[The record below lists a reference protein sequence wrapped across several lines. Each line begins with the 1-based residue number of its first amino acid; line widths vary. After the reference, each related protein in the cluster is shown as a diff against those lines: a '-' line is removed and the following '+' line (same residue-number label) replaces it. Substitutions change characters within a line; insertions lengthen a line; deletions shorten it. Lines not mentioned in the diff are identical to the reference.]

1 MNKKAYTSESIKV
14 LKGLEAVQK
23 RPGMYIGD
31 TDDGSGLH
39 QMIYEVV
46 DNAVDEA
53 LAGYCKNIFVTLN
66 EDASVTVKDDGR
78 GIPVDIHKAENKSAA
93 EVIMTTLHAGGK
105 FDDDSYKVSGG
116 LHGVGVSVVN
126 ALSEKLSLTIHKD
139 GFKYQQDYKDSSP
152 IKPLKKCG
160 TSNETGSVIQFLP
173 SKKYFRDLNYKE
185 ETIKRRLKEL
195 AFLNSGI
202 SVHFSNDITGKKI
215 KYFYE
220 GGLKEYINEI
230 LQNKKDIH
238 NDLIYLPPITKGGNS
253 IEISMKWTTSYS
265 EQIMCYTNNIF
276 QKDGG
281 THLSGF
287 RSALTRTINN
297 YSLKNNGKQKYE
309 ISGDDCREG
318 LVAIISIK
326 MSDPKFSSQ
335 TKDKLVSSEIK
346 SLTETTLASKL
357 SEFLEESP
365 KDAKLIIGK
374 IQQAAMA
381 REEARKAK
389 DLIRRKDPLGIANLP
404 GKLADCQEKDR
415 EKCELFIVEGDS
427 AGGSAKQARDRKTQA
442 ILPLKGKI
450 LNTEKSQDYKL
461 LSSSEVGSLISAL
474 GCGFN
479 HESEGDFD
487 IDNLRYGKIIIM
499 TDADVDGAHI
509 RTLLLTLLA
518 RKMKPLFDQG
528 RIYIAQPPLY
538 KIKKGKTEK
547 YIANDFDLNRFLTA
561 SFFDSNNLFSD
572 NKPVPI
578 TDSQSILLNYSMI
591 DNILKK
597 VSKSKDKYILKSMAF
612 INPINADDTDQNG
625 NLDAISEYIKSLC
638 KLVNIIS
645 PINFSYDLALN
656 ELDDNSYEIIISKKV
671 NGVPDT
677 SVSPINKKFFSS
689 KTYHSLIKLNLYQF
703 SNKPILLKS
712 DNSEASFD
720 YLHQLCDHVF
730 TSARKAISLQ
740 RYKGL
745 GEMNPSQLAETTMN
759 PETRSLL
766 QVLQIDDDDYVI
778 FETLMGDDVEK
789 RRDFIVSSAN
799 AVENVDV

>member
-1 MNKKAYTSESIKV
+1 MSKKAYTSESIKV

-53 LAGYCKNIFVTLN
+53 LAGYCKNIEVTLN
-66 EDASVTVKDDGR
+66 EDSSVTVKDDGR
-78 GIPVDIHKAENKSAA
+78 GIPVDIHKTENKSAA

-139 GFKYQQDYKDSSP
+139 GHKYQQDYKDSSP
-152 IKPLKKCG
+152 LQPLKKCG
-160 TSNETGSVIQFLP
+160 ISGESGSVIQFLP
-173 SKKYFRDLNYKE
+173 STRYFKDLNYKDDV
-185 ETIKRRLKEL
+185 IKKRLKEL

-202 SVHFSNDITGKKI
+202 TVHFNNEITGKKT
-215 KYFYE
+215 KYYYE
-220 GGLKEYINEI
+220 GGLKEYIAEI
-230 LQNKKDIH
+230 LQNKKEIH
-238 NDLIYLPPITKGGNS
+238 TDLIYVPPIVKNGNS

-287 RSALTRTINN
+287 KSALTRTINN
-297 YSLKNNGKQKYE
+297 YSIKNNGKQKYE

-346 SLTETTLASKL
+346 SLTETTLTSKL
-357 SEFLEESP
+357 SEYLEESP

-479 HESEGDFD
+479 HESEDFD
-487 IDNLRYGKIIIM
+487 IDKLRYGKIIIM

-538 KIKKGKTEK
+538 KIKKGKSEK
-547 YIANDFDLNRFLTA
+547 YIANDFELNKYLTT

-572 NKPVPI
+572 KKPVPVS
-578 TDSQSILLNYSMI
+578 DSQLILLNYSKI
-591 DNILKK
+591 DNILKN

-612 INPINADDTDQNG
+612 INPINADDTHQND
-625 NLDAISEYIKSLC
+625 NLDAISEYIKSLSH
-638 KLVNIIS
+638 LVNIIS
-645 PINFSYDLALN
+645 PINFTYDLTLN
-656 ELDDNSYEIIISKKV
+656 ELDDNSYEIKISKKV

-689 KTYHSLIKLNLYQF
+689 KTYHSLVKLNLFQL

-712 DNSEASFD
+712 ENTESSFD
-720 YLHQLCDHVF
+720 YLHQLCDHAF

-759 PETRSLL
+759 PQTRSLL
-766 QVLQIDDDDYVI
+766 QVSQIDDDDYAI
-778 FETLMGDDVEK
+778 FDTLMGDDVEK

>member
-1 MNKKAYTSESIKV
+1 MSKKGYTSDSIKV

-53 LAGYCKNIFVTLN
+53 LAGFCQNIEVTLN
-66 EDASVTVKDDGR
+66 EDSSVTVKDDGR
-78 GIPVDIHKAENKSAA
+78 GIPVDIHKTENKSAA

-139 GFKYQQDYKDSSP
+139 GHKYQQDYRDSSP

-160 TSNETGSVIQFLP
+160 ISDESGSVIQFLP
-173 SKKYFRDLNYKE
+173 STKYFKDLNYKE
-185 ETIKRRLKEL
+185 EVIKKRLKEL

-202 SVHFSNDITGKKI
+202 TVHFNNDITGKKI
-215 KYFYE
+215 KYYYE
-220 GGLKEYINEI
+220 GGLKEYISEI
-230 LQNKKDIH
+230 LQNKKEIH
-238 NDLIYLPPITKGGNS
+238 NDLIYLPPVVKGGNS

-287 RSALTRTINN
+287 KSALTRTINN

-346 SLTETTLASKL
+346 SLTETTLSSKL

-374 IQQAAMA
+374 IQQAAIA

-389 DLIRRKDPLGIANLP
+389 DLIRRKDPLGVANLP

-479 HESEGDFD
+479 HESEDFD
-487 IDNLRYGKIIIM
+487 IEKLRYGKIIIM

-528 RIYIAQPPLY
+528 RVYIAQPPLY
-538 KIKKGKTEK
+538 KIKKGKSEK
-547 YIANDFDLNRFLTA
+547 YIANDFELNRYLTS

-572 NKPVPI
+572 DKPVPVS
-578 TDSQSILLNYSMI
+578 DSQSILLNYSMI

-612 INPINADDTDQNG
+612 ISPINVNDTDQND
-625 NLDAISEYIKSLC
+625 NLDTISEYIKSLC
-638 KLVNIIS
+638 DLVNIIS
-645 PINFSYDLALN
+645 PINFSYDLTLN
-656 ELDDNSYEIIISKKV
+656 ELDDNSYEIIVSKKV

-689 KTYHSLIKLNLYQF
+689 KTYHSLVKLDLYQLN
-703 SNKPILLKS
+703 NKPIMLKS
-712 DNSEASFD
+712 DNSNSTFD
-720 YLHQLCDHVF
+720 YLHQFCDHAF
-730 TSARKAISLQ
+730 TSARKSISLQ

-759 PETRSLL
+759 PQTRSLL
-766 QVLQIDDDDYVI
+766 QVSQIDDDDYAI
-778 FETLMGDDVEK
+778 FDTLMGDDVEK

-799 AVENVDV
+799 VVENVDV

>member
-1 MNKKAYTSESIKV
+1 MSKKAYTSDSIKV

-53 LAGYCKNIFVTLN
+53 LAGHCKNIKVILN

-78 GIPVDIHKAENKSAA
+78 GIPVDIHKTENKSAA

-139 GFKYQQDYKDSSP
+139 GFKYQQDYKDSFP
-152 IKPLKKCG
+152 LKPLQKCG
-160 TSNETGSVIQFLP
+160 SSDQTGSVIQFLP
-173 SKKYFRDLNYKE
+173 SRRYFKDLNYKE
-185 ETIKRRLKEL
+185 ELIKKRLKEL

-202 SVHFSNDITGKKI
+202 AIHFDNDITGKRT
-215 KYFYE
+215 KYYYE
-220 GGLKEYINEI
+220 GGLREYISEI

-238 NDLIYLPPITKGGNS
+238 NELIYLAPIIKGSNS
-253 IEISMKWTTSYS
+253 IEISMKWTSSYS
-265 EQIMCYTNNIF
+265 EQIMCYTNNIY

-297 YSLKNNGKQKYE
+297 YSQKNNGKQKYE
-309 ISGDDCREG
+309 ITGDDCREG

-346 SLTETTLASKL
+346 SLTESSLSSKL

-404 GKLADCQEKDR
+404 GKLADCQERDR

-479 HESEGDFD
+479 HESDDFD
-487 IDNLRYGKIIIM
+487 IEKLRYGKIIIM

-538 KIKKGKTEK
+538 KIKKGKSEK
-547 YIANDFDLNRFLTA
+547 YIANDFELNRFLTM
-561 SFFDSNNLFSD
+561 SFFDNNNLFF
-572 NKPVPI
+572 NKKPVPS
-578 TDSQSILLNYSMI
+578 TESQLVLLNYSLI

-612 INPINADDTDQNG
+612 LNPISGDDVD
-625 NLDAISEYIKSLC
+625 NLDAISQYIKTLT
-638 KLVNIIS
+638 KLVSIIS
-645 PINFSYDLALN
+645 PINVSYDLSLN
-656 ELDDNSYEIIISKKV
+656 ELDDDSYEIIISKKV
-671 NGVPDT
+671 NGVHDT
-677 SVSPINKKFFSS
+677 SVASINKKFFFS
-689 KTYHSLIKLNLYQF
+689 KTYLSLVKLNLYQF
-703 SNKPILLKS
+703 SNKPIMLKS
-712 DNSEASFD
+712 EATEVSFD
-720 YLHQLCDHVF
+720 YLHEFCDYAF
-730 TSARKAISLQ
+730 SSARKSISLQ

-759 PETRSLL
+759 PKTRSLL
-766 QVLQIDDDDYVI
+766 QVSQIENEAYEVFDI
-778 FETLMGDDVEK
+778 LMGDDVEK
-789 RRDFIVSSAN
+789 RRDFIVSSA
-799 AVENVDV
+799 ADAENVDV

>member
-1 MNKKAYTSESIKV
+1 MAKSTYTSESIKV

-46 DNAVDEA
+46 DNAIDEA
-53 LAGYCKNIFVTLN
+53 LAGHCSNIDVVLN
-66 EDASVTVKDDGR
+66 EDSSVTVIDDGR
-78 GIPVDIHKAENKSAA
+78 GIPVDIHKDENKSAA

-105 FDDDSYKVSGG
+105 FDDNSYKVSGG

-126 ALSEKLSLTIHKD
+126 ALSEKLSLEIHKE
-139 GFKYQQDYKDSSP
+139 GFIYEQDYKDSIP

-160 TSNETGSVIQFLP
+160 KTDKSGSSIQFLP
-173 SKKYFRDLNYKE
+173 SKKYFKNIFYKE
-185 ETIKRRLKEL
+185 ETIKKRLKEL

-202 SVHFSNDITGKKI
+202 RINFKNDFTGKSVG
-215 KYFYE
+215 YYYE
-220 GGLKEYINEI
+220 GGLKEYISEI
-230 LQNKKDIH
+230 LNTKKEIH
-238 NDLIYLPPITKGGNS
+238 SELIYVEPFSKGLNS
-253 IEISMKWTTSYS
+253 IELSMKWTTSYN
-265 EQIMCYTNNIF
+265 EQILCFTNNIY

-287 RSALTRTINN
+287 KSALTRSLNS
-297 YSLKNNGKQKYE
+297 YSNKVFGKQKFE
-309 ISGDDCREG
+309 ITGEDCREG

-346 SLTETTLASKL
+346 SLTETTLSAKL
-357 SEFLEESP
+357 SDFLEENP
-365 KDAKLIIGK
+365 KDAKLIVGK
-374 IQQAAMA
+374 IQQAAIA

-415 EKCELFIVEGDS
+415 ELCELFIVEGDS

-450 LNTEKSQDYKL
+450 LNSERSQDYKI

-479 HESEGDFD
+479 HESDDFN
-487 IDNLRYGKIIIM
+487 IDKLRYGKIIIM

-518 RKMKPLFDQG
+518 RKLKPLFDDG
-528 RIYIAQPPLY
+528 RVYIAQPPLY

-547 YIANDFDLNRFLTA
+547 YISNDEELNRFLAT
-561 SFFDSNNLFSD
+561 SFFDGKSIAFNGAILGPNKCSN
-572 NKPVPI
+572 
-578 TDSQSILLNYSMI
+578 LLMNYSKI
-591 DNILKK
+591 NSIIKHTN
-597 VSKSKDKYILKSMAF
+597 KSKDNIILTCMSF
-612 INPINADDTDQNG
+612 IEPLPVNANCG
-625 NLDAISEYIKSLC
+625 KHVLDNYLDKLSELLKD
-638 KLVNIIS
+638 IS
-645 PINFSYDLALN
+645 PINISYTLSN
-656 ELDDNSYEIIISKKV
+656 EELEHESFQINVIKKV
-671 NGVPDT
+671 NGIIDPT
-677 SVSPINKKFFSS
+677 IAPINKKFFSS
-689 KTYHSLIKLNLYQF
+689 QTYKNLISLHLYEYFDAKIILKQDSGDIVYKYIYKLCEDAL
-703 SNKPILLKS
+703 
-712 DNSEASFD
+712 A
-720 YLHQLCDHVF
+720 
-730 TSARKAISLQ
+730 SARKSISLQ

-759 PETRSLL
+759 PDTRSLL
-766 QVLQIDDDDYVI
+766 KVSQIPDDDYSI
-778 FETLMGDDVEK
+778 FDTLMGDDVEK
-789 RRDFIVSSAN
+789 RKDFIISTAN
-799 AVENVDV
+799 TIDHVDI

>member
-1 MNKKAYTSESIKV
+1 MSKKAYTSESIKV

-53 LAGYCKNIFVTLN
+53 LAGYCKNIEVTLN
-66 EDASVTVKDDGR
+66 EDSSVTVKDDGR
-78 GIPVDIHKAENKSAA
+78 GIPVDIHKTENKSAA

-139 GFKYQQDYKDSSP
+139 GHKYQQDYKDSSP
-152 IKPLKKCG
+152 TNPLKKCG
-160 TSNETGSVIQFLP
+160 ISNESGSVIQFLP
-173 SKKYFRDLNYKE
+173 STRYFKDLNYKE
-185 ETIKRRLKEL
+185 DVIKKRLKEL

-202 SVHFSNDITGKKI
+202 TVHFNNDITGKKT
-215 KYFYE
+215 KFYYE
-220 GGLKEYINEI
+220 GGLKEYIGEI
-230 LQNKKDIH
+230 LQNKKEIH
-238 NDLIYLPPITKGGNS
+238 NDLIYLPPVVKSGNS

-346 SLTETTLASKL
+346 SLTETTLSSKL

-479 HESEGDFD
+479 HESEDFD
-487 IDNLRYGKIIIM
+487 IEKLRYGKIIIM

-538 KIKKGKTEK
+538 KIKKGKSEK
-547 YIANDFDLNRFLTA
+547 YIANDFELNRFLTT
-561 SFFDSNNLFSD
+561 SFFDNNKLFYD
-572 NKPVPI
+572 NKPVPVS
-578 TDSQSILLNYSMI
+578 DSQPILLNYSMI
-591 DNILKK
+591 DSILKK

-612 INPINADDTDQNG
+612 INPINADDTDQND
-625 NLDAISEYIKSLC
+625 NLDAMSEYIESLC
-638 KLVNIIS
+638 DLANIIS
-645 PINFSYDLALN
+645 PINFTYDLTLN

-689 KTYHSLIKLNLYQF
+689 KTYHSLVKLDLYHL
-703 SNKPILLKS
+703 SNKSILLKS
-712 DNSEASFD
+712 DNYEASFD
-720 YLHQLCDHVF
+720 YLHQFCDYAF
-730 TSARKAISLQ
+730 RSARKSISLQ

-759 PETRSLL
+759 PQTRSLL
-766 QVLQIDDDDYVI
+766 QVSQIDDDDYAI
-778 FETLMGDDVEK
+778 FDTLMGDDVEK

>member
-1 MNKKAYTSESIKV
+1 MSKKAYTSESIKV

-53 LAGYCKNIFVTLN
+53 LAGYCKNIEVTLN
-66 EDASVTVKDDGR
+66 EDSSVTVKDDGR
-78 GIPVDIHKAENKSAA
+78 GIPVDIHKTENKSAA

-139 GFKYQQDYKDSSP
+139 GHKYQQDYKDSTP
-152 IKPLKKCG
+152 IHPLKKCG
-160 TSNETGSVIQFLP
+160 ISSETGSVIQFLP
-173 SKKYFRDLNYKE
+173 STRYFKDLNYRE
-185 ETIKRRLKEL
+185 EVIKKRLKEL

-202 SVHFSNDITGKKI
+202 TVHFNNDISGKKT
-215 KYFYE
+215 KYYYE
-220 GGLKEYINEI
+220 GGLKQYIGEI
-230 LQNKKDIH
+230 LQNKKEIH
-238 NDLIYLPPITKGGNS
+238 NDLIYLPPIVKSGNS

-265 EQIMCYTNNIF
+265 EQIMCYTNNIY

-309 ISGDDCREG
+309 ISGEDCREG

-346 SLTETTLASKL
+346 SLTETTLSSKL
-357 SEFLEESP
+357 SDFLEESP

-479 HESEGDFD
+479 HESEDFD
-487 IDNLRYGKIIIM
+487 IDRLRYGKIIIM

-538 KIKKGKTEK
+538 KIKKGKSEK
-547 YIANDFDLNRFLTA
+547 YIANDFELNRFLTA
-561 SFFDSNNLFSD
+561 SFFDNNNLFSD
-572 NKPVPI
+572 NKPVPV

-597 VSKSKDKYILKSMAF
+597 VNKSKDKYILKSMAF
-612 INPINADDTDQNG
+612 INPISSDDTLQND
-625 NLDAISEYIKSLC
+625 NLNAISEYIKSLC
-638 KLVNIIS
+638 ELVNIVS
-645 PINFSYDLALN
+645 PINFTYDLALN

-671 NGVPDT
+671 NGVSDT

-689 KTYHSLIKLNLYQF
+689 KTYHSLVKLDLYRF
-703 SNKPILLKS
+703 RNKPILLKS

-720 YLHQLCDHVF
+720 YLHQFCDHAF

-759 PETRSLL
+759 PQTRSLL
-766 QVLQIDDDDYVI
+766 QVSQIDDDDYAI
-778 FETLMGDDVEK
+778 FDTLMGDDVEK

>member
-1 MNKKAYTSESIKV
+1 MSKKAYTSDSIKV

-53 LAGYCKNIFVTLN
+53 LAGYCKNIVVTLN
-66 EDASVTVKDDGR
+66 EDGSVTVSDDGR
-78 GIPVDIHKAENKSAA
+78 GIPVDIHKTENKSAA

-126 ALSEKLSLTIHKD
+126 ALSEKLSLTIHKE
-139 GFKYQQDYKDSSP
+139 GNKYQQDYKDSVP
-152 IKPLKKCG
+152 VKPLKKCG
-160 TSNETGSVIQFLP
+160 TSNITGSVIQFLP
-173 SKKYFRDLNYKE
+173 SKKYFKDLNYKE
-185 ETIKRRLKEL
+185 DVIKKRLKEL

-202 SVHFSNDITGKKI
+202 TLHFINDITGKNT
-215 KYFYE
+215 KYYYE

-230 LQNKKDIH
+230 LHSKKEIH
-238 NDLIYLPPITKGGNS
+238 TDLIYLPPITKGQNS
-253 IEISMKWTTSYS
+253 IEISMKWTNSYS
-265 EQIMCYTNNIF
+265 EQIMCYTNNIY

-297 YSLKNNGKQKYE
+297 YSIKNNGKQKYE
-309 ISGDDCREG
+309 ITGDDCREG
-318 LVAIISIK
+318 LVAIISVK

-346 SLTETTLASKL
+346 SLTESTLSSKL

-389 DLIRRKDPLGIANLP
+389 DLIRRKDPMGIANLP

-415 EKCELFIVEGDS
+415 ELCELFIVEGDS

-461 LSSSEVGSLISAL
+461 LSSTEVGSLISAL

-479 HESEGDFD
+479 HESDDFN

-547 YIANDFDLNRFLTA
+547 YIANDFELNKFLTK
-561 SFFDSNNLFSD
+561 SFFDSNQVFS
-572 NKPVPI
+572 NNIQIPKN
-578 TDSQSILLNYSMI
+578 QSEEILLNYITI
-591 DNILKK
+591 D
-597 VSKSKDKYILKSMAF
+597 YILKNVSKTKDTYILTAMAYLP
-612 INPINADDTDQNG
+612 PITSQTADNIKTVTKYVD
-625 NLDAISEYIKSLC
+625 NLSN
-638 KLVNIIS
+638 LVAALS
-645 PINFSYDLALN
+645 PINITYDLSLN
-656 ELDDNSYEIIISKKV
+656 ELDDNSYEITVSKKV
-671 NGVPDT
+671 NGVLDMT
-677 SVSPINKKFFSS
+677 VLPINKKFFF
-689 KTYHSLIKLNLYQF
+689 LKLTV
-703 SNKPILLKS
+703 
-712 DNSEASFD
+712 AS
-720 YLHQLCDHVF
+720 
-730 TSARKAISLQ
+730 
-740 RYKGL
+740 
-745 GEMNPSQLAETTMN
+745 
-759 PETRSLL
+759 
-766 QVLQIDDDDYVI
+766 
-778 FETLMGDDVEK
+778 
-789 RRDFIVSSAN
+789 
-799 AVENVDV
+799 

>member
-1 MNKKAYTSESIKV
+1 LSKNAYTSESIKV

-53 LAGYCKNIFVTLN
+53 LAGYCKNIEVTLN
-66 EDASVTVKDDGR
+66 EDSSVTVKDDGR
-78 GIPVDIHKAENKSAA
+78 GIPVDIHKTENKSAA

-139 GFKYQQDYKDSSP
+139 GHKYQQDYKDSSP
-152 IKPLKKCG
+152 VQPLKKCG
-160 TSNETGSVIQFLP
+160 ISTESGSVIQFLP
-173 SKKYFRDLNYKE
+173 STRYFKDLNYKDE
-185 ETIKRRLKEL
+185 VIKKRLKEL

-202 SVHFSNDITGKKI
+202 TVHFNNEITGKKT
-215 KYFYE
+215 KYYYE
-220 GGLKEYINEI
+220 GGLKEYIAEI
-230 LQNKKDIH
+230 LQNKKEIH
-238 NDLIYLPPITKGGNS
+238 TDLIYVPPIVKNGNS
-253 IEISMKWTTSYS
+253 IEISMKWTSSYS

-346 SLTETTLASKL
+346 SLTETTLSSKL
-357 SEFLEESP
+357 SEYLEESP
-365 KDAKLIIGK
+365 KNAKLIIGK

-479 HESEGDFD
+479 HESEDFD
-487 IDNLRYGKIIIM
+487 INKLRYGKIIIM

-538 KIKKGKTEK
+538 KIKKGKSEK
-547 YIANDFDLNRFLTA
+547 YIANDFELNRFLTT

-572 NKPVPI
+572 NKPVPV
-578 TDSQSILLNYSMI
+578 TDSQSILLNYSKI
-591 DNILKK
+591 DNILKN
-597 VSKSKDKYILKSMAF
+597 VSKSKDKHILKSMAF
-612 INPINADDTDQNG
+612 INPINPENTGQHD
-625 NLDAISEYIKSLC
+625 NLDVISDYIKSLC
-638 KLVNIIS
+638 DLSNIIS

-656 ELDDNSYEIIISKKV
+656 ELDDNSFEIIISKKV

-689 KTYHSLIKLNLYQF
+689 KTYHSLVKLDLYQL
-703 SNKPILLKS
+703 SNKSILLKS

-720 YLHQLCDHVF
+720 YLHQLCDHAF
-730 TSARKAISLQ
+730 TSARKSISLQ

-759 PETRSLL
+759 PQTRSLL
-766 QVLQIDDDDYVI
+766 QVSQIDDDDYAI
-778 FETLMGDDVEK
+778 FDTLMGDDVEK

>member
-1 MNKKAYTSESIKV
+1 VSKSTYTSESIKV

-46 DNAVDEA
+46 DNAIDEA
-53 LAGYCKNIFVTLN
+53 LAGHCKNIDIILN
-66 EDASVTVKDDGR
+66 EDSSITVRDDGR
-78 GIPVDIHKAENKSAA
+78 GIPVDIHKEENKSAA

-105 FDDDSYKVSGG
+105 FDDNSYKVSGG

-126 ALSEKLSLTIHKD
+126 ALSEKLSLEVHKD
-139 GFKYQQDYKDSSP
+139 GFIYEQDYEHSVP
-152 IKPLKKCG
+152 VKPLKKCG
-160 TSNETGSVIQFLP
+160 SSDKNGTSIQFLP
-173 SKKYFRDLNYKE
+173 SIKYFKNLDYKDE
-185 ETIKRRLKEL
+185 VIKKRLKEL

-202 SVHFSNDITGKKI
+202 NITYSNDITGKRVT
-215 KYFYE
+215 YYYE
-220 GGLKEYINEI
+220 GGLKEYINEV
-230 LQNKKDIH
+230 LQNKKEIH
-238 NDLIYLPPITKGGNS
+238 NELLYVEPYKKGHDS
-253 IEISMKWTTSYS
+253 VEISMKWTSSYS
-265 EQIMCYTNNIF
+265 EQILCFTNNIY

-287 RSALTRTINN
+287 KSALTRSLNS
-297 YSLKNNGKQKYE
+297 YSNKMNGKQKYE
-309 ISGDDCREG
+309 ITGDDCREG

-346 SLTETTLASKL
+346 TLTETTLSSKL
-357 SEFLEESP
+357 SEFLEEHP
-365 KDAKLIIGK
+365 KDAKLIINK
-374 IQQAAMA
+374 IQQAAIA

-415 EKCELFIVEGDS
+415 ELCELFIVEGDS

-450 LNTEKSQDYKL
+450 MNSERSQDYKI
-461 LSSSEVGSLISAL
+461 LSSTEVGSLISAL

-479 HESEGDFD
+479 HDSDDFD
-487 IDNLRYGKIIIM
+487 ISKLRYGKIIIM

-518 RKMKPLFDQG
+518 RKLKPLFDEG
-528 RIYIAQPPLY
+528 RIFIAQPPLY

-547 YIANDFDLNRFLTA
+547 YISNDEELNTFLST
-561 SFFDSNNLFSD
+561 SFFDSKYIVSENN
-572 NKPVPI
+572 KI
-578 TDSQSILLNYSMI
+578 DSQASATILMKYSRI
-591 DNILKK
+591 PFILKNI
-597 VSKSKDKYILKSMAF
+597 SKSKDKIVLKAMSFIPPLSVKNKNNTLDLDKYIQYLT
-612 INPINADDTDQNG
+612 DTVR
-625 NLDAISEYIKSLC
+625 SL
-638 KLVNIIS
+638 S
-645 PINFSYDLALN
+645 PINITYKF
-656 ELDDNSYEIIISKKV
+656 SYEILEHESFQINLIKKV
-671 NGVPDT
+671 NGIIDPTVL
-677 SVSPINKKFFSS
+677 PINKKFFSS
-689 KTYHSLIKLNLYQF
+689 QTYNNLLSLALYKYHNKQLSLEGDSINEKFTNMHNLCEYA
-703 SNKPILLKS
+703 L
-712 DNSEASFD
+712 E
-720 YLHQLCDHVF
+720 
-730 TSARKAISLQ
+730 TSRRSISLQ

-766 QVLQIDDDDYVI
+766 QVAQIPDDDYTV
-778 FETLMGDDVEK
+778 FDTLMGEDVEK
-789 RRDFIVSSAN
+789 RREFIVASSN
-799 AVENVDV
+799 MLDHVDV

>member
-1 MNKKAYTSESIKV
+1 MSKKAYTSESIKV

-53 LAGYCKNIFVTLN
+53 LAGYCKNIEVTLN
-66 EDASVTVKDDGR
+66 EDSSVTVKDDGR

-93 EVIMTTLHAGGK
+93 EVIMTQLHAGGK

-139 GFKYQQDYKDSSP
+139 GHKYQQDYKDSYP
-152 IKPLKKCG
+152 IQPLKKCG
-160 TSNETGSVIQFLP
+160 ISDESGSTIQFLP
-173 SKKYFRDLNYKE
+173 SKKYFKDLNYKE
-185 ETIKRRLKEL
+185 DVITKRLKEL

-202 SVHFSNDITGKKI
+202 TVHFNNDISGRKT

-220 GGLKEYINEI
+220 GGLKQYIGEI
-230 LQNKKDIH
+230 LHNRKEIH
-238 NDLIYLPPITKGGNS
+238 NDLIYLPPIVKSGNS

-265 EQIMCYTNNIF
+265 EQIMCYTNNIY

-346 SLTETTLASKL
+346 SLTETTLSSKL
-357 SEFLEESP
+357 SEYLEESP
-365 KDAKLIIGK
+365 KNAKLIIGK

-479 HESEGDFD
+479 HESEDFD
-487 IDNLRYGKIIIM
+487 INKLRYGKIIIM

-538 KIKKGKTEK
+538 KIKKGKSEK
-547 YIANDFDLNRFLTA
+547 YIANDFELNRFLTT

-572 NKPVPI
+572 NKPVPV
-578 TDSQSILLNYSMI
+578 TDSQSILLNYSKI
-591 DNILKK
+591 DNILKN
-597 VSKSKDKYILKSMAF
+597 VSKSKDKHILKSMAF
-612 INPINADDTDQNG
+612 INPINPENTGQHD
-625 NLDAISEYIKSLC
+625 NLDVISDYIKSLC
-638 KLVNIIS
+638 DLSNIIS

-656 ELDDNSYEIIISKKV
+656 ELDDNSFEIIISKKV

-689 KTYHSLIKLNLYQF
+689 KTYHSLVKLDLYQL
-703 SNKPILLKS
+703 SNKSILLKS

-720 YLHQLCDHVF
+720 YLHQLCDHAF
-730 TSARKAISLQ
+730 TSARKSISLQ

-759 PETRSLL
+759 PQTRSLL
-766 QVLQIDDDDYVI
+766 QVSQIDDDDYAI
-778 FETLMGDDVEK
+778 FDTLMGDDVEK

>member
-1 MNKKAYTSESIKV
+1 LSKKAYTSDSIKV

-53 LAGYCKNIFVTLN
+53 LAGYCKNIVVTLN

-78 GIPVDIHKAENKSAA
+78 GIPVDIHKTENKSAA

-126 ALSEKLSLTIHKD
+126 ALSERLSLTIHKD
-139 GFKYQQDYKDSSP
+139 GYKYQQDYKHSSP
-152 IKPLKKCG
+152 LKPLEKCG
-160 TSNETGSVIQFLP
+160 SSNETGSVIQFLP
-173 SKKYFRDLNYKE
+173 STKYFKDLHYKE
-185 ETIKRRLKEL
+185 EVIKKRLKEL

-202 SVHFSNDITGKKI
+202 MIHFNNDISGNKS
-215 KYFYE
+215 KYYYE
-220 GGLKEYINEI
+220 GGLQEYIKEI
-230 LQNKKDIH
+230 LHNKKEIH
-238 NDLIYLPPITKGGNS
+238 DDLIYISPMIKGGNS
-253 IEISMKWTTSYS
+253 IEISMKWTTSYT
-265 EQIMCYTNNIF
+265 EQIMCYTNNIY

-297 YSLKNNGKQKYE
+297 YSLKNNGKLKYE

-318 LVAIISIK
+318 LVAIVSIK

-346 SLTETTLASKL
+346 SLTETTLSSKL

-479 HESEGDFD
+479 HESDDFD
-487 IDNLRYGKIIIM
+487 INKLRYGKIIIM

-538 KIKKGKTEK
+538 KIKKGKSEK
-547 YIANDFDLNRFLTA
+547 YIANDFELNRYLTS
-561 SFFDSNNLFSD
+561 SFFDNNTLLSA
-572 NKPVPI
+572 NKPISV
-578 TDSQSILLNYSMI
+578 TDSQSLLLNYSMI

-597 VSKSKDKYILKSMAF
+597 VSKSKDRYILKSMAF
-612 INPINADDTDQNG
+612 IKPIYTDDADQSAD
-625 NLDAISEYIKSLC
+625 LDDISEFLESLRR
-638 KLVNIIS
+638 LVNIIS
-645 PINFSYDLALN
+645 PINFSYDLSLH
-656 ELDDNSYEIIISKKV
+656 ELDDNSYEISISKKV

-677 SVSPINKKFFSS
+677 SVAAINKKFFFS
-689 KTYHSLIKLNLYQF
+689 KTYHSLMKLNLYQL
-703 SNKPILLKS
+703 SDKPVLLKS
-712 DNSEASFD
+712 DNSDVPFEH
-720 YLHQLCDHVF
+720 LHQFCDYAF
-730 TSARKAISLQ
+730 TSARKSISLQ

-759 PETRSLL
+759 PRTRSLL
-766 QVLQIDDDDYVI
+766 QVSQIDDDDYDI
-778 FETLMGDDVEK
+778 FDTLMGDDVEK

-799 AVENVDV
+799 SVENVDV

>member
-1 MNKKAYTSESIKV
+1 MSKKAYTSESIKV

-53 LAGYCKNIFVTLN
+53 LAGYCKNIEVTLN
-66 EDASVTVKDDGR
+66 EDSSVTVKDDGR

-139 GFKYQQDYKDSSP
+139 GHKYQQDYKDSYP
-152 IKPLKKCG
+152 IQPLKKCG
-160 TSNETGSVIQFLP
+160 ISDESGSTIQFLP
-173 SKKYFRDLNYKE
+173 SKKYFKDLNYKE
-185 ETIKRRLKEL
+185 DVITKRLKEL

-202 SVHFSNDITGKKI
+202 TVHFNNDISGRKT

-220 GGLKEYINEI
+220 GGLKQYIGEI
-230 LQNKKDIH
+230 LHNRKEIH
-238 NDLIYLPPITKGGNS
+238 NDLIYLPPIVKSGNS

-265 EQIMCYTNNIF
+265 EQIMCYTNNIY

-346 SLTETTLASKL
+346 SLTETSLSSKL

-479 HESEGDFD
+479 HESDDFD
-487 IDNLRYGKIIIM
+487 IDKLRYGKIIIM

-538 KIKKGKTEK
+538 KIKKGKSEK
-547 YIANDFDLNRFLTA
+547 YIANDFELNRFLTT
-561 SFFDSNNLFSD
+561 SFFDSNHLLYD
-572 NKPVPI
+572 KKLVPVS
-578 TDSQSILLNYSMI
+578 DSQSILHNYSMI

-612 INPINADDTDQNG
+612 INPINENDTHQNDS
-625 NLDAISEYIKSLC
+625 LDAISEYIISLSH
-638 KLVNIIS
+638 LVNIIS
-645 PINFSYDLALN
+645 PINFTYDLTLN

-689 KTYHSLIKLNLYQF
+689 KTYHSLVTLNLYQL

-712 DNSEASFD
+712 ENTETSFD

-759 PETRSLL
+759 PQTRSLL
-766 QVLQIDDDDYVI
+766 QVSQIDDDDYAI
-778 FETLMGDDVEK
+778 FDTLMGDDVEK

>member
-1 MNKKAYTSESIKV
+1 MTKNNYTSDNIKV

-53 LAGYCKNIFVTLN
+53 LAGYCKNINVILN
-66 EDASVTVKDDGR
+66 EDGSVTVKDDGR
-78 GIPVDIHKAENKSAA
+78 GIPVDIHKTENKSAA

-105 FDDDSYKVSGG
+105 FDDNSYKVSGG

-126 ALSEKLSLTIHKD
+126 ALSEKLELTIYKD
-139 GFKYQQDYKDSSP
+139 GSKYTQSYLDSNP
-152 IKPLKKCG
+152 IKPLEKKGNTEKNG
-160 TSNETGSVIQFLP
+160 TQIQFLP
-173 SKKYFRDLNYKE
+173 SLKYFKNLDYKDE
-185 ETIKRRLKEL
+185 LIKKRLKEL

-202 SVHFSNDITGKKI
+202 RITLVNDISSKT
-215 KYFYE
+215 YEYYYE
-220 GGLKEYINEI
+220 GGIEEYINEV
-230 LQNKKDIH
+230 LRGKKEIH
-238 NDLIYLPPITKGGNS
+238 EKLITIPPTDLNGNS
-253 IEISMKWTTSYS
+253 IELSLKWTNSYT
-265 EQIMCYTNNIF
+265 EQILCYTNNIY

-287 RSALTRTINN
+287 KSALTRTINN
-297 YSLKNNGKQKYE
+297 YSTKVNGKSKYE
-309 ISGDDCREG
+309 ITGDDCREG
-318 LVAIISIK
+318 IVAIVSVK

-346 SLTETTLASKL
+346 SLTESTLTTKL

-365 KDAKLIIGK
+365 KDAKLIVAK

-389 DLIRRKDPLGIANLP
+389 DLIRRKDPLGVANLP

-415 EKCELFIVEGDS
+415 ELCELFIVEGDS

-461 LSSSEVGSLISAL
+461 LSSSEVGTLISAL

-479 HESEGDFD
+479 HDTDDFN

-538 KIKKGKTEK
+538 KIKRGKLEK
-547 YIANDFDLNRFLTA
+547 YISNDIELNNFL
-561 SFFDSNNLFSD
+561 SNIYFDSNEFHTGKSKIDKKDASSVLVNYR
-572 NKPVPI
+572 NVE
-578 TDSQSILLNYSMI
+578 TILLNI
-591 DNILKK
+591 
-597 VSKSKDKYILKSMAF
+597 SKSKDRDLLKSMCLL
-612 INPINADDTDQNG
+612 PPLDTSKSKSV
-625 NLDAISEYIKSLC
+625 ISDYLSKLTD
-638 KLVNIIS
+638 LVNINT
-645 PINFSYDLALN
+645 PINCSYDLSYQPL
-656 ELDDNSYEIIISKKV
+656 EDNSFQIVVNKKV
-671 NGVPDT
+671 NGIPDI
-677 SVSPINKKFFSS
+677 SVLPLNKKFFSS
-689 KTYHSLIKLNLYQF
+689 KIYNHLMSLDLHKYANDTLTIK
-703 SNKPILLKS
+703 
-712 DNSEASFD
+712 SESSTNTFPNIAK
-720 YLHQLCDHVF
+720 LCEHVF
-730 TSARKAISLQ
+730 SSSRKLVTLQ

-745 GEMNPSQLAETTMN
+745 GEMNPEQLAETTMN
-759 PETRSLL
+759 PKTRSLL
-766 QVLQIDDDDYVI
+766 QVSQIDDADYSV
-778 FETLMGDDVEK
+778 FDTLMGDDVAK
-789 RRDFIVSSAN
+789 RRDFIVTSAN
-799 AVENVDV
+799 SVENIDI

>member
-1 MNKKAYTSESIKV
+1 MAKSTYTSESIKV

-46 DNAVDEA
+46 DNAIDEA
-53 LAGYCKNIFVTLN
+53 LAGHCSNIDVVLN
-66 EDASVTVKDDGR
+66 EDLSVTVIDDGR
-78 GIPVDIHKAENKSAA
+78 GIPVDIHKDENKSAA

-105 FDDDSYKVSGG
+105 FDDNSYKVSGG

-126 ALSEKLSLTIHKD
+126 ALSEKLSLEIHKE
-139 GFKYQQDYKDSSP
+139 GFVYEQDYVDSVP
-152 IKPLKKCG
+152 LKPLKKCG
-160 TSNETGSVIQFLP
+160 KTDKSGSSIQFLP
-173 SKKYFRDLNYKE
+173 SKKYFKDIVYKD
-185 ETIKRRLKEL
+185 ETIKKRLKEL

-202 SVHFSNDITGKKI
+202 RITFKNDVTGKEI
-215 KYFYE
+215 SYFYE
-220 GGLKEYINEI
+220 GGLKEYIAEI
-230 LQNKKDIH
+230 LNTKKEIH
-238 NDLIYLPPITKGGNS
+238 SELIYVDPYSKGVNS
-253 IEISMKWTTSYS
+253 IELSMKWTTSYN
-265 EQIMCYTNNIF
+265 EQILCFTNNIY

-287 RSALTRTINN
+287 KSALTRTLNA
-297 YSLKNNGKQKYE
+297 YSNKAFGKQKYE
-309 ISGDDCREG
+309 ITGEDCREG

-346 SLTETTLASKL
+346 SLTETTLSSKL
-357 SEFLEESP
+357 SEFLEENP
-365 KDAKLIIGK
+365 KDAKSIVGK
-374 IQQAAMA
+374 IQQAAIA

-389 DLIRRKDPLGIANLP
+389 DLIRRKDPLGVANLP

-415 EKCELFIVEGDS
+415 ELCELFIVEGDS

-450 LNTEKSQDYKL
+450 LNSERSQDYKI

-479 HESEGDFD
+479 HESDDFNLD
-487 IDNLRYGKIIIM
+487 KLRYGKIIIM

-518 RKMKPLFDQG
+518 RKLKPLFDDG
-528 RIYIAQPPLY
+528 RVYIAQPPLY

-547 YIANDFDLNRFLTA
+547 YISNDDELNKFLAN
-561 SFFDSNNLFSD
+561 SFFDGKHITFNGNKSKPNQCSN
-572 NKPVPI
+572 
-578 TDSQSILLNYSMI
+578 LLMNYSKI
-591 DNILKK
+591 DSIIKHT
-597 VSKSKDKYILKSMAF
+597 SKSKDNSILTCMSFIEPLSNNTNSGSQDLDSYISKLSELLK
-612 INPINADDTDQNG
+612 D
-625 NLDAISEYIKSLC
+625 
-638 KLVNIIS
+638 IS
-645 PINFSYDLALN
+645 PINISYTLSHERLEHDSFQIN
-656 ELDDNSYEIIISKKV
+656 VIKKV
-671 NGVPDT
+671 NGIIDPTIV
-677 SVSPINKKFFSS
+677 PINKKFFSS
-689 KTYHSLIKLNLYQF
+689 QTYKNLISLNLHEYYG
-703 SNKPILLKS
+703 KEIILKQDS
-712 DNSEASFD
+712 GDVV
-720 YLHQLCDHVF
+720 YKYIHRLCEDALA
-730 TSARKAISLQ
+730 SARKSISLQ

-766 QVLQIDDDDYVI
+766 KVSQIPDDDYSI
-778 FETLMGDDVEK
+778 FETLMGEDVEK
-789 RRDFIVSSAN
+789 RKDFIISTAN
-799 AVENVDV
+799 TIDHVDI

>member
-1 MNKKAYTSESIKV
+1 MSNKGYTSESIKV

-53 LAGYCKNIFVTLN
+53 LAGYCKNIVVTLN
-66 EDASVTVKDDGR
+66 EDSSVTVKDDGR
-78 GIPVDIHKAENKSAA
+78 GIPVDIHKTENKSAA

-139 GFKYQQDYKDSSP
+139 GHKYQQDYKDSSP
-152 IKPLKKCG
+152 IQPLKKCG
-160 TSNETGSVIQFLP
+160 ISSESGSVIQFLP
-173 SKKYFRDLNYKE
+173 STRYFKDLNYKE
-185 ETIKRRLKEL
+185 EVIKKRLKEL

-202 SVHFSNDITGKKI
+202 TVHFNNDISGKKT
-215 KYFYE
+215 KYYYE
-220 GGLKEYINEI
+220 GGLKQYIGEI
-230 LQNKKDIH
+230 LQNKKEIH
-238 NDLIYLPPITKGGNS
+238 NDLIYLPPIIKSGNS

-265 EQIMCYTNNIF
+265 EQIMCYTNNIY

-297 YSLKNNGKQKYE
+297 YCLKNNGKQKYE

-346 SLTETTLASKL
+346 SLTETTLSSKL

-479 HESEGDFD
+479 HESEDFD
-487 IDNLRYGKIIIM
+487 INKLRYGKIIIM

-538 KIKKGKTEK
+538 KIKKGKSEK
-547 YIANDFDLNRFLTA
+547 YIANDFELNRFLTT
-561 SFFDSNNLFSD
+561 SFFDSNTLFSD
-572 NKPVPI
+572 NKPVTI

-612 INPINADDTDQNG
+612 IKPINADEIDQND

-638 KLVNIIS
+638 DLVNVIS
-645 PINFSYDLALN
+645 PINFTYGLSLN
-656 ELDDNSYEIIISKKV
+656 ELDDNSYEILISKKV

-689 KTYHSLIKLNLYQF
+689 KTYHSLVKLDLYQL
-703 SNKPILLKS
+703 SNKSITLKS
-712 DNSEASFD
+712 DNSEVFFD
-720 YLHQLCDHVF
+720 YLHQFCDHAF
-730 TSARKAISLQ
+730 TTARKAISLQ

-759 PETRSLL
+759 PLTRSLL
-766 QVLQIDDDDYVI
+766 QVSQIDDDDYAI
-778 FETLMGDDVEK
+778 FDTLMGDDVEK